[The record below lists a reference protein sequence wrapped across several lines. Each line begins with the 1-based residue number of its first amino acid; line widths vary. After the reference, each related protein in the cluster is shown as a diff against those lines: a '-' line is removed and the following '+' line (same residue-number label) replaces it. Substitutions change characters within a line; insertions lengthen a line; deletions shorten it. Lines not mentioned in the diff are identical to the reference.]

1 MLLTSS
7 TWNAQKTILTCQTNH
22 RKLLIRMNRTI
33 RLIKIGL
40 RTLTLRVHSTTNRRW
55 LFYRLL
61 IRFKLLTWSTGLIRL
76 SLNVFSFL
84 FLSHQ
89 RHQHLVSKL
98 IDHPQLA
105 ILQLNNFTTTN
116 TLSLTHPVQN
126 ELMLMVRKS
135 QTLHTKGMLT
145 RQLDQCIPLLTVLT
159 LTVTALHNLT
169 LHNVTIIITMI
180 LITRLTFFKSISQ

>member
-7 TWNAQKTILTCQTNH
+7 TWNAQKTVLTCQTNH

-33 RLIKIGL
+33 PLIKIGL
-40 RTLTLRVHSTTNRRW
+40 RTLTLRVHSTINRRW
-55 LFYRLL
+55 FFYRLL

-105 ILQLNNFTTTN
+105 ILQLNNFTTAN

-145 RQLDQCIPLLTVLT
+145 RQLDQCIPLFTVLT
-159 LTVTALHNLT
+159 LTVTALPNLT

>member
-7 TWNAQKTILTCQTNH
+7 TWNAQKTVLTCQTNH

-33 RLIKIGL
+33 PLIKIGL

-98 IDHPQLA
+98 IDHPQLT
-105 ILQLNNFTTTN
+105 ILQLNNFTTAN

-126 ELMLMVRKS
+126 ELMLMVEKVKHFTQKECLQDNS
-135 QTLHTKGMLT
+135 INVFLYLQFWHW
-145 RQLDQCIPLLTVLT
+145 PSLLCTTSLF
-159 LTVTALHNLT
+159 
-169 LHNVTIIITMI
+169 ITS
-180 LITRLTFFKSISQ
+180 LL